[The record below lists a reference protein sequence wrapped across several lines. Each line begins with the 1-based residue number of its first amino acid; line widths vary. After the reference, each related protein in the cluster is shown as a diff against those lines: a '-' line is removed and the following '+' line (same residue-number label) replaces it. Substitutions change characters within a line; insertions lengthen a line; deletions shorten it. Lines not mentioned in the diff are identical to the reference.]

1 MRKISKPKTKTKT
14 KTTKGTTLGVK
25 KTTARKPGPPKLRV
39 ASVVRD
45 STPKPKPRKSVS
57 PAIKRGGEPEAS
69 ELLVRR
75 AIALALDKKAYVP
88 VVLDVRGLAAY
99 TDFVGIV
106 SGRSERQVEAIADA
120 VAEGLRHQGKR
131 PLGVEIGS
139 PQRTW
144 ALLDYGDFV
153 LHVFFH
159 PTRDFYD
166 LESMLQ
172 EAPRLPIEVPAEQ
185 RHVPEAYDYDA

>member
-1 MRKISKPKTKTKT
+1 MRKISKPKSKTRSTKSA
-14 KTTKGTTLGVK
+14 GLGPK
-25 KTTARKPGPPKLRV
+25 KATAKKAGPPKLRV

-45 STPKPKPRKSVS
+45 KTPKPPRPRKSVA
-57 PAIKRGGEPEAS
+57 PAARRAGEPEAS
-69 ELLVRR
+69 ELLVRK
-75 AIALALDKKAYVP
+75 AIDLALDKKAYVP
-88 VVLDVRGLAAY
+88 VVLDVRELAAY

-120 VAEGLRHQGKR
+120 VVEGLKQQGKR

-172 EAPRLPIEVPAEQ
+172 EAPRLPIEVPPEQ

>member
-1 MRKISKPKTKTKT
+1 MRTTSKGKGKSKGSPKKATA
-14 KTTKGTTLGVK
+14 K
-25 KTTARKPGPPKLRV
+25 KAGPPKLRV

-45 STPKPKPRKSVS
+45 RTPKPVRPRKSVS
-57 PAIKRGGEPEAS
+57 PARRSSEPDPSEA
-69 ELLVRR
+69 LVRR

-120 VAEGLRHQGKR
+120 VVEGLRQQGKR

-139 PQRTW
+139 PQRHW

-166 LESMLQ
+166 FESMLQ
-172 EAPRLPIEVPAEQ
+172 EAPRLPIEVPPEQ
-185 RHVPEAYDYDA
+185 RYLPEAYDYDA

>member
-1 MRKISKPKTKTKT
+1 MRKTPSKSKSKSRGTGAGPKRTA
-14 KTTKGTTLGVK
+14 GK
-25 KTTARKPGPPKLRV
+25 KAGPPKLRV
-39 ASVVRD
+39 ASVARD
-45 STPKPKPRKSVS
+45 RTPKPPRPRKSVS
-57 PAIKRGGEPEAS
+57 PAARRTGEADPS
-69 ELLVRR
+69 ELLMRR
-75 AIALALDKKAYVP
+75 AIELALDKKAYVP

-120 VAEGLRHQGKR
+120 VVEGLRQQGKR

-172 EAPRLPIEVPAEQ
+172 EAPRLPIEVPPEQ
-185 RHVPEAYDYDA
+185 RYLPEAYDYDA